1 MSKPKPRTM
10 AAATGAIRYL
20 EDAQGCLKALN
31 TCLDVD
37 SIPHDHGDI
46 ADIAYKIQAQK
57 ERVQVILDGLKK
69 ALTNVAT

>member
-1 MSKPKPRTM
+1 MSKPKPRTI

-20 EDAQGCLKALN
+20 EDAQSCLKALN

-57 ERVQVILDGLKK
+57 ERIQVILGGLRNP
-69 ALTNVAT
+69 LTNVAT